1 MKNIVNKN
9 KIVQFIIITCVFF
22 IIFFILHQNI
32 VYSSYYYEQKNIDK
46 VLTSE
51 DVIYI
56 DGYTKNGNKF
66 TLYQDNAYFKIK
78 SPIKAGSVKI
88 NLKDI
93 ESNQADIKIYYSSN
107 DSMYNEAKTLT
118 TSINSTNKSAIFNI
132 PSSIQNEYFL
142 IKVEG
147 NFSLDN
153 IEISSQN
160 AVLEKIGTNTSNYL
174 IFGLIDLII
183 SSCISLIIVL
193 KNFISNRYIYIICCL
208 NTKCASFFYKTIYCI
223 H

>member
-118 TSINSTNKSAIFNI
+118 TSINSTN
-132 PSSIQNEYFL
+132 
-142 IKVEG
+142 
-147 NFSLDN
+147 
-153 IEISSQN
+153 
-160 AVLEKIGTNTSNYL
+160 
-174 IFGLIDLII
+174 
-183 SSCISLIIVL
+183 
-193 KNFISNRYIYIICCL
+193 
-208 NTKCASFFYKTIYCI
+208 
-223 H
+223 

>member
-93 ESNQADIKIYYSSN
+93 ESNQADIKIYYS
-107 DSMYNEAKTLT
+107 
-118 TSINSTNKSAIFNI
+118 
-132 PSSIQNEYFL
+132 
-142 IKVEG
+142 
-147 NFSLDN
+147 
-153 IEISSQN
+153 
-160 AVLEKIGTNTSNYL
+160 
-174 IFGLIDLII
+174 
-183 SSCISLIIVL
+183 
-193 KNFISNRYIYIICCL
+193 
-208 NTKCASFFYKTIYCI
+208 
-223 H
+223 